1 MAPLDRAGGAVG
13 VEERDALAALMAAA
27 RIGDP
32 VAAGGAKSPA
42 QRPADG
48 VTVGVERIAKRAGAV
63 PEIMGVEADI
73 EHDLAE
79 LGGPAF
85 GFGGSRHESRLVMDG
100 TRSEE
105 HTPRL
110 QSL

>member
-48 VTVGVERIAKRAGAV
+48 VTVGVERIDKRAGAV
-63 PEIMGVEADI
+63 PEIMGVQADI
-73 EHDLAE
+73 EHDPPE
-79 LGGPAF
+79 L
-85 GFGGSRHESRLVMDG
+85 
-100 TRSEE
+100 
-105 HTPRL
+105 TPEKRRVGKECFTTCRMRW
-110 QSL
+110 STNHY